1 MRGPSRLITA
11 HHTVDSAPRHAGPA
25 GNERKRRERESQ
37 PTSSCGSEPGDHVPS
52 PRIQPSTPND
62 GWVRAARPG
71 DKGCGR
77 RQEASLRSTER
88 RTTTGVQG
96 GARGPTDRRR
106 TDLPRGTS
114 GGAAFWC
121 WSTAPTRG
129 VERHRTGRQPRG
141 EAVVASF
148 DDERRLGAGVG
159 AGVSFGSCVARR
171 RDEKSSLRRLEQAS
185 SRPSQPSDEDGARE
199 EPRRAAAAATVVCG
213 PRGRWGCR
221 CHPRAA
227 CLANSRLHKGARR
240 ARTVS
245 GACRYSNA
253 RPAPSGSLACA
264 VRL

>member
-1 MRGPSRLITA
+1 MSR
-11 HHTVDSAPRHAGPA
+11 
-25 GNERKRRERESQ
+25 
-37 PTSSCGSEPGDHVPS
+37 
-52 PRIQPSTPND
+52 
-62 GWVRAARPG
+62 VRAFSRARRMMA
-71 DKGCGR
+71 GCVRLG
-77 RQEASLRSTER
+77 QETR
-88 RTTTGVQG
+88 
-96 GARGPTDRRR
+96 GADDDRRR
-106 TDLPRGTS
+106 RSEAPRDGRQQGSREGRGARRTGGERTCQEARA

-148 DDERRLGAGVG
+148 DDERRLGAGVC

-199 EPRRAAAAATVVCG
+199 EPRRAAAAATVVRG